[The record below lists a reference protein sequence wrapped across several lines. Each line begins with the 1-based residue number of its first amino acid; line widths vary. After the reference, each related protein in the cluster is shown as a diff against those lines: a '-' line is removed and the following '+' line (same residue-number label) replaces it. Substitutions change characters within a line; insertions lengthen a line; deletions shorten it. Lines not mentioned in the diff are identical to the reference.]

1 MPRFMSPMIRRRPD
15 AYKLNTASHAVQE
28 SRTNVPANQ
37 ESAPFPMAQS
47 TEQPAIEQSAEQSAP
62 SEEQQQIPPDVRV
75 SEGGFRQ
82 IRDESLVLLSQGITH
97 RIERSEEGPFQIF
110 VEPEKRRVA
119 QFQIRLYHRENPP
132 RDENPPLPLKFTLH
146 PLWVLAVPIACTLLD
161 FSDIAIQ
168 MHNAGIADA
177 AKILRG
183 EWWRTITAMT
193 LHADSRHLASNLV
206 SGFLALSLLHYR
218 IPLAKLVPFLAV
230 ASAVANF
237 FVALTVQTSFRSLGF
252 SGFVFATI
260 GCLAVIEFRLMP
272 RETHGLLRRFAP
284 LCGAASLAVFLGLG
298 ENADI
303 LGHLYGFIAG
313 ILCGFI
319 PKKKTLRWG
328 APTVAADI
336 FWIVAYYALFIT
348 GWALAL

>member
-1 MPRFMSPMIRRRPD
+1 MPHFISPMIRRRPD
-15 AYKLNTASHAVQE
+15 ADKLGTDPRAI
-28 SRTNVPANQ
+28 Q
-37 ESAPFPMAQS
+37 ESAPSPIVQSIDFSQTAPPS
-47 TEQPAIEQSAEQSAP
+47 TEQGSEQ

-110 VEPEKRRVA
+110 VEPEKRRAA

-146 PLWVLAVPIACTLLD
+146 PLWVLAIPIACTLLD
-161 FSDIAIQ
+161 FSDISIQ

-177 AKILRG
+177 SKILRG

-230 ASAVANF
+230 ASAIANF

-272 RETHGLLRRFAP
+272 RETHGKRRHPRPPVWIHRRPALRIHPKKEDAPLGNAYSRGRHSLDCRLLRIVYHRLDF
-284 LCGAASLAVFLGLG
+284 S
-298 ENADI
+298 
-303 LGHLYGFIAG
+303 HLI
-313 ILCGFI
+313 
-319 PKKKTLRWG
+319 
-328 APTVAADI
+328 
-336 FWIVAYYALFIT
+336 
-348 GWALAL
+348 

>member
-1 MPRFMSPMIRRRPD
+1 MPHFMSPMIRRRPD
-15 AYKLNTASHAVQE
+15 ADKFYTDPRAAQDSAPSSIEQSAE
-28 SRTNVPANQ
+28 QPAIVPANQ
-37 ESAPFPMAQS
+37 ESAQPE
-47 TEQPAIEQSAEQSAP
+47 EQPLD
-62 SEEQQQIPPDVRV
+62 PPDVRI

-82 IRDESLVLLSQGITH
+82 IRDESLVLLSQGISH
-97 RIERSEEGPFQIF
+97 RIEHSEEGPFQIF
-110 VEPEKRRVA
+110 VEPEKRRMA

-132 RDENPPLPLKFTLH
+132 RDENPPLPLKFTLQ
-146 PLWVLAVPIACTLLD
+146 PLWVLLIPIVCTLLD
-161 FSDIAIQ
+161 FSDISIQ

-177 AKILRG
+177 SKILRG

-313 ILCGFI
+313 LLCGFI

-336 FWIVAYYALFIT
+336 LWIAAYYALFII
-348 GWALAL
+348 GWVLAL

>member
-15 AYKLNTASHAVQE
+15 TDKFETE
-28 SRTNVPANQ
+28 SRTVDTSESRAVPSAFQ
-37 ESAPFPMAQS
+37 ESAPSS
-47 TEQPAIEQSAEQSAP
+47 TEQSIDFSQTAQPSTEQGSEQL
-62 SEEQQQIPPDVRV
+62 EEQPQIPPDVRI

-110 VEPEKRRVA
+110 VEPEKRRMA

-161 FSDIAIQ
+161 FSDIAVQ

-177 AKILRG
+177 SKILRG

-272 RETHGLLRRFAP
+272 RETHGKRRHSRAPVRIYRRPALRIYPDKKDAPLGSANCRNRHLWSPRLLRTVRHR
-284 LCGAASLAVFLGLG
+284 LDTRHLTTGLQRRSC
-298 ENADI
+298 
-303 LGHLYGFIAG
+303 F
-313 ILCGFI
+313 
-319 PKKKTLRWG
+319 
-328 APTVAADI
+328 
-336 FWIVAYYALFIT
+336 
-348 GWALAL
+348 